1 MLVPAA
7 AFTEIIEIVT
17 LGFISGG
24 SKRGFTTGPAFIF
37 VDIGSL
43 AGEFAFDVEGI
54 AVIHC
59 G

>member
-7 AFTEIIEIVT
+7 AFTEIIEIVI

-24 SKRGFTTGPAFIF
+24 SKRGFTAGPAFIF

-43 AGEFAFDVEGI
+43 AGRV
-54 AVIHC
+54 
-59 G
+59 